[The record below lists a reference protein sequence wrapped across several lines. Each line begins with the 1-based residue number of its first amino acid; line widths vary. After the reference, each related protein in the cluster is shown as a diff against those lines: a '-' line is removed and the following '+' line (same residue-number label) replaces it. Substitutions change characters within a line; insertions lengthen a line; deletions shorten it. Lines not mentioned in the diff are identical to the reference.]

1 MHTLSDYM
9 GGRNN
14 NFNLLRVTG
23 ALLIMFGHAFFI
35 AGVADIS
42 FETHPVLYTIGHTAL
57 NMFFIMSGLFV
68 TASWEKR
75 RSVVSYSIS
84 RVMRVMPGLLLVVLV
99 TALVIGPY
107 ASELSLAEYFS
118 SPASW
123 AYIPATMLLQPDMT
137 LPGVFVNQPM
147 AGEVNIPL
155 WTLRYDFILYMAVL
169 FAGVTGLLAR
179 GILLP
184 VLACLFVLIYLF
196 TTYFTDLR
204 EIAFINHLAHFSYAF
219 LIGVLFYVYQ
229 DRIHLK
235 LWPGLLGLGVAI
247 LAMHQWGYVAGEAL
261 IIPAT
266 AFLGAWV
273 GFVPGGPLR
282 FYNLAGDY
290 SYGIYIWHY
299 PVEQMMHQK
308 LGESDPHT
316 LFLYSLPL
324 VVGAAMLSWHF
335 VERPA
340 LASVKYINR
349 ALQEL
354 VVQGATQRL
363 RALPEKSRSQD

>member
-14 NFNLLRVTG
+14 NFNLLRVIG
-23 ALLIMFGHAFFI
+23 ALLIMFGHAYFI
-35 AGVADIS
+35 SGVADIS

-57 NMFFIMSGLFV
+57 NMFFTMSGMFV
-68 TASWEKR
+68 TASWQKR
-75 RSVVSYSIS
+75 LSVVSYTTS
-84 RVMRVMPGLLLVVLV
+84 RVMRVMPGLLLVTLV
-99 TALVIGPY
+99 TALVIGPFV
-107 ASELSLAEYFS
+107 SELSLAEYFS
-118 SPASW
+118 SSASW
-123 AYIPATMLLQPDMT
+123 AYILATMLLQPDMT
-137 LPGVFVNQPM
+137 LPGVFENQPM

-155 WTLRYDFILYMAVL
+155 WTLRYDFILYTAVL
-169 FAGVTGLLAR
+169 FAGVTGLLVR

-184 VLACLFVLIYLF
+184 VLSCLFVLFYLF
-196 TTYFTDLR
+196 ATYFTDLR

-219 LIGVLFYVYQ
+219 LIGVLFFVYQ
-229 DRIHLK
+229 DKIHLK
-235 LWPGLLGLGVAI
+235 LWPGLIGLGVAI
-247 LAMHQWGYVAGEAL
+247 LAMYHWGYVAGEAL

-266 AFLGAWV
+266 AYLGIWV

-308 LGESDPHT
+308 LEESDPHA

-340 LASVKYINR
+340 LASVKFIDR
-349 ALQEL
+349 RFQEL
-354 VVQGATQRL
+354 LGLGAAQGL
-363 RALPEKSRSQD
+363 RSLPEKSRPQD